1 MKIPIEAK
9 IMMMDD
15 DTVKDFVGTYKP
27 EHNLIIKIILIK
39 VQKKIYS

>member
-15 DTVKDFVGTYKP
+15 DTVKDIQFNYK
-27 EHNLIIKIILIK
+27 NNIN
-39 VQKKIYS
+39 